1 MPSFDELAE
10 QLATARDAS
19 ERLNAAQSL
28 ARLDDPRVV
37 PALAQALNDPDREVR
52 QGIEELLSQFCRRD
66 STGKLDALLH
76 EAERVADELSREV
89 DRLRDR
95 VPREAERADV
105 QPVEPPEEFEG
116 PCDLALLVP
125 RAGQRKRVAAI
136 ACRVL
141 GQARFLITRELQTT
155 KGFLAREVPVAH
167 ARTAVRELA
176 EVDIPAAAV
185 PSEDVP
191 PPLTA
196 LRLREPRFDGDAL
209 RGTVVPEGETV
220 TVAWDTV
227 ALALAGRLEVE
238 LKRDAKDED
247 WSVFT
252 RPLTAVEPRPHEQ
265 GYEYL
270 IEVFA
275 GDPLQR
281 YRLATHELDFDV
293 MQRRPASFRRVARLA
308 RGLVR
313 RLDRRCINAG
323 LRRLEEG
330 DDEDWD
336 RLTFVSPPGF
346 ESYVS
351 WLRLL
356 LSLGVPLP
364 R

>member
-1 MPSFDELAE
+1 LPSFDELAE
-10 QLATARDAS
+10 QLANSRDARD
-19 ERLNAAQSL
+19 RLSAAKKL

-37 PALAQALNDPDREVR
+37 PALARALNDPDREVR
-52 QGIEELLSQFCRRD
+52 RGVEELLGQFCRRD
-66 STGKLDALLH
+66 TTGKLEALLH
-76 EAERVADELSREV
+76 EAERVANELTREV

-95 VPREAERADV
+95 VPTEAERVDV
-105 QPVEPPEEFEG
+105 QSVEPPEEFEG

-125 RAGQRKRVAAI
+125 RADQRKRVAAI
-136 ACRVL
+136 ASRVL

-155 KGFLAREVPVAH
+155 KGFLAREMPA
-167 ARTAVRELA
+167 ARARAVVRELA
-176 EVDIPAAAV
+176 EVDISAAAV

-196 LRLREPRFDGDAL
+196 VRLREPRFDGDAL
-209 RGTVVPEGETV
+209 RGTAVPEGETV
-220 TVAWDTV
+220 TVPWDTV
-227 ALALAGRLEVE
+227 ALALAARLEVE
-238 LKRDAKDED
+238 LKREAKDED

-252 RPLTAVEPRPHEQ
+252 RPLTAGEPRLHEQ
-265 GYEYL
+265 GHEYL

-275 GDPLQR
+275 GEPLQR

-293 MQRRPASFRRVARLA
+293 MQRRPASFGRVARLA
-308 RGLVR
+308 RRLVR